1 MNNEALIHP
10 DWLFL
15 PASTPSQDAIDRATA
30 RQQTLTK
37 PPGSLGPLEEIAVLL
52 AGLQATATP
61 SIANPHIILF
71 AGDHGITAEGV
82 SAFPS
87 DVTAQ
92 MLDNFVRGGAAIS
105 VLARQLEAALHV
117 VDVGTMA
124 TEIAE
129 GVRHDKIAHG
139 SRNFRREPALSRAQV
154 IHALDAGRRAAL
166 YSVEA
171 GADFLIFGEM
181 GIGNTSSAS
190 AIAAALTNCS
200 VGDLVGA
207 GTGLDRQRIAHKTK
221 VVHDS
226 LAFHRIDA
234 QNNLPLD
241 VLEKVGGHEIAA
253 LAGGFISAAQ
263 ARTPVLVDGFICTA
277 AALAAVRL
285 NPSVRDWLIFSHRSA
300 EPGHTVLL
308 AALDAHP
315 LLDLGLRLGEGSGAA
330 LALPLLRLAC
340 ALHNEMAT
348 FEDAGVSTAP

>member
-15 PASTPSQDAIDRATA
+15 PAPTPSQDAIDRATE

-37 PPGSLGPLEEIAVLL
+37 PAGSLGPLEEIAVLL
-52 AGLQATATP
+52 AGLQDNAKP
-61 SIANPHIILF
+61 SITDPHIILF

-87 DVTAQ
+87 DVTTQ
-92 MLDNFVRGGAAIS
+92 MLNNFVNGGAAIS

-124 TEIAE
+124 REAAD

-139 SRNFRREPALSRAQV
+139 SRNFRRGPALSGGQV

-166 YSVEA
+166 CSVEA
-171 GADFLIFGEM
+171 GADFLVFGEM

-190 AIAAALTNCS
+190 AIAAALTGRS
-200 VGDLVGA
+200 VDDLVGA
-207 GTGLDRQRIAHKTK
+207 GTGLNAQRIARKIQ
-221 VVHDS
+221 VIQES
-226 LAFHRIDA
+226 LAFHNIDA
-234 QNNLPLD
+234 QNNAVLE

-263 ARTPVLVDGFICTA
+263 ARVPVLVDGFICTA
-277 AALAAVRL
+277 AALAAVRI

-308 AALDAHP
+308 AALNAHP

-330 LALPLLRLAC
+330 LALPLLRAAC

-348 FEDAGVSTAP
+348 FEDAGISTAP